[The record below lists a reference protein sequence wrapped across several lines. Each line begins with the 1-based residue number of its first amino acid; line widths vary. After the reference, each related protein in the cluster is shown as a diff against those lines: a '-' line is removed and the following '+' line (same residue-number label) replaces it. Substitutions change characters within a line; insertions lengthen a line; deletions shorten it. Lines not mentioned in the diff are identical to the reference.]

1 MKILKPVEAFDK
13 AAKIYQDKFMDV
25 SLFGDTFNFFCDEI
39 EADRADILD
48 IACGP
53 GNITKY
59 LLDKKPEYNI
69 LGIDL
74 SSKMLD
80 LAQANNP
87 TADFQLMDC
96 RDIHKLQKK
105 FDGIVCGFCLPY
117 LTRDEAITLIKDVSA
132 LLKPGGVFYLS
143 TMEDDYSKSGLITSS
158 LGDQV
163 YLYYHQEDYLAK
175 AFQENNFDMLQVKR
189 FNSSDKDG
197 VMITDMVLIG
207 KLK

>member
-1 MKILKPVEAFDK
+1 
-13 AAKIYQDKFMDV
+13 
-25 SLFGDTFNFFCDEI
+25 
-39 EADRADILD
+39 
-48 IACGP
+48 
-53 GNITKY
+53 
-59 LLDKKPEYNI
+59 
-69 LGIDL
+69 
-74 SSKMLD
+74 
-80 LAQANNP
+80 
-87 TADFQLMDC
+87 
-96 RDIHKLQKK
+96 
-105 FDGIVCGFCLPY
+105 
-117 LTRDEAITLIKDVSA
+117 
-132 LLKPGGVFYLS
+132 LS